1 MLPSKGKKPSL
12 SDRILHVDLENLD
25 FSFTRTFRQEE
36 CPVCGSGKEEIPAA
50 TEMMIEEM
58 CGRNRGKRTFSL
70 TPPDMFALDVPKVS
84 QTATSRG
91 FRVENQGS
99 MGLSLRT
106 DEISVSFMN
115 RGSAVIVGA
124 KDEEGAIKLYRDLLG
139 RAQ

>member
-1 MLPSKGKKPSL
+1 M
-12 SDRILHVDLENLD
+12 
-25 FSFTRTFRQEE
+25 T
-36 CPVCGSGKEEIPAA
+36 A
-50 TEMMIEEM
+50 
-58 CGRNRGKRTFSL
+58 RGFSL

-124 KDEEGAIKLYRDLLG
+124 KDEEGAVKLYFCLDVRNKLSQTLLDTC
-139 RAQ
+139 

>member
-1 MLPSKGKKPSL
+1 M
-12 SDRILHVDLENLD
+12 
-25 FSFTRTFRQEE
+25 
-36 CPVCGSGKEEIPAA
+36 
-50 TEMMIEEM
+50 
-58 CGRNRGKRTFSL
+58 
-70 TPPDMFALDVPKVS
+70 
-84 QTATSRG
+84 
-91 FRVENQGS
+91 ENQGS